1 MRNENR
7 LPSEEELEEFKVQI
21 RKRVKDGKSTTT
33 LFHWPEIPGGDITAS
48 SMLKYRVG
56 AALVGYTTA
65 SGRRVKRYGIHIV
78 IALSVLSLFIY
89 GEAHNPFFSY
99 SMLTFMGFFIFAFT
113 YFYAIAY
120 APEYFSAIQEVRKGE
135 KIPVATI
142 DDKGTTTVVTVEA
155 PETYTNV
162 FRINR
167 DSMDYLIPYGVIVEK
182 SSNNSEVWKIKHYHY
197 NMVWGAAMYENL
209 DVTKLDS
216 WGTIVSWFP
225 RDIED
230 AKIRTEKYLRK
241 QGIPPEE
248 IEYVQGK
255 IKEIYAAT
263 ALINENTTEI
273 SERYGKNLVKVRLS
287 RENRAFFTAWSAIV
301 TDIEAYHMARL
312 RERKAANEQETE
324 LVRMVSSAR
333 ATEIERRYAELRMQ
347 EKLKLATDTGV
358 LITESLYHNKDDI
371 AIEQD
376 TASRAPEIKEVQ
388 DVAQRVIDE
397 NLRKWIE
404 NGMTTDEAEEE

>member
-358 LITESLYHNKDDI
+358 LITERLYHNKDDI

>member
-7 LPSEEELEEFKVQI
+7 LPSDTELEEFKVKIKQS
-21 RKRVKDGKSTTT
+21 VKHGETVTN

-48 SMLKYRVG
+48 GLLRYRIG

-65 SGRRVKRYGIHIV
+65 SGRRVKRYGIHVV
-78 IALSVLSLFIY
+78 IALTVLSLLVY
-89 GEAHNPFFSY
+89 GESKNPYFSY
-99 SMLTFMGFFIFAFT
+99 SMLTFIGIFIVAFVYFFMIV
-113 YFYAIAY
+113 Y

-135 KIPVATI
+135 KIPVATT
-142 DDKGTTTVVTVEA
+142 DVNGTTTIVTVEA

-162 FRINR
+162 FRINK
-167 DSMDYLIPYGVIVEK
+167 DSMEHLIPYGVIVEK

-216 WGTIVSWFP
+216 WGTIVSWYP

-230 AKIRTEKYLRK
+230 AKRRTEKYLKK
-241 QGIPPEE
+241 QGIPAEE

-263 ALINENTTEI
+263 SLIRENTTEI
-273 SERYGKNLVKVRLS
+273 ADRYGRNLVKVRLS

-301 TDIEAYHMARL
+301 SDIEAYHMARL
-312 RERKAANEQETE
+312 QERKAANEQESA
-324 LVRMVSSAR
+324 LVRMTNTAK
-333 ATEIERRYAELRMQ
+333 EIELERLYAELRMQ

-358 LITESLYHNKDDI
+358 LITEHLYHSKDDI

-376 TASRAPEIKEVQ
+376 TAGRAPEIREVR
-388 DVAQRVIDE
+388 DIAQKVVDDKLKKQLE
-397 NLRKWIE
+397 NW
-404 NGMTTDEAEEE
+404 GVDDTTEEE

>member
-7 LPSEEELEEFKVQI
+7 LPSDKELEEFKVQI
-21 RKRVKDGKSTTT
+21 RKNVKDGKTTT
-33 LFHWPEIPGGDITAS
+33 SLFHWPEIPGGDITAG

-78 IALSVLSLFIY
+78 IAMSVLSLFIF
-89 GEAHNPFFSY
+89 GESKNPFFSY
-99 SMLTFMGFFIFAFT
+99 SMLTFIGFFIGAFV
-113 YFYAIAY
+113 YFYMVAY
-120 APEYFSAIQEVRKGE
+120 APEYFSGIQEVRKGE
-135 KIPVATI
+135 KIPVATT
-142 DDKGTTTVVTVEA
+142 DTNGTTSVVTVEA

-182 SSNNSEVWKIKHYHY
+182 SSNNSEVWKFKHYHY
-197 NMVWGAAMYENL
+197 NMVWGAGMYENL

-225 RDIED
+225 REIED
-230 AKIRTEKYLRK
+230 AKIRTERYLKK

-248 IEYVQGK
+248 IEYVQDR

-263 ALINENTTEI
+263 ALIKEHTTEI
-273 SERYGKNLVKVRLS
+273 ADRYGRNLVKVRWS
-287 RENRAFFTAWSAIV
+287 KENQAFFTAWSAIV
-301 TDIEAYHMARL
+301 TDIEAYHTARL
-312 RERKAANEQETE
+312 RDRKAANEQETE
-324 LVRMVSSAR
+324 IIRMISSAR

-358 LITESLYHNKDDI
+358 LITEQLYHNKDDI

-376 TASRAPEIKEVQ
+376 AAGRAPEIKEVQ
-388 DVAQRVIDE
+388 DVAKRAIDD

-404 NGMTTDEAEEE
+404 NGMTTDEAEEK